1 MQFVFFYPKGNQK
14 FFWKTIDF
22 TENLDTTQIAKDGK
36 DHALCVIMTYDAMRA
51 KIDMWFTT

>member
-22 TENLDTTQIAKDGK
+22 TENLDTTQIAKNGEG
-36 DHALCVIMTYDAMRA
+36 HVLWVIMTYDAMRA
-51 KIDMWFTT
+51 KIDM